1 MEILFSCISI
11 ILFCSVLLIV
21 LLQYEFNAFSNKY
34 YYDLLVLLLVIFLLW
49 GLLFIILPI

>member
-1 MEILFSCISI
+1 MEILFSCVSI
-11 ILFCSVLLIV
+11 ILFCSILLIM

-49 GLLFIILPI
+49 GLLFIVLPI